1 MGIET
6 QFCFPGLARLERF
19 SQEQNGVE
27 GDALKSGKS
36 SGAQE
41 SWHRS
46 APGECVNLTAYR
58 RYSKPS
64 INNSSGVTMRGANP
78 CS

>member
-6 QFCFPGLARLERF
+6 LFCFPVWQSWDCLSGTMLTRLERF

-27 GDALKSGKS
+27 GDDWESGIS
-36 SGAQE
+36 CGAQE

-46 APGECVNLTAYR
+46 APGECVNLAAYR
-58 RYSKPS
+58 R
-64 INNSSGVTMRGANP
+64 
-78 CS
+78 